1 MVGRSFVSLTTDEY
15 DATGRHA
22 RQAIQHRRY
31 RMAAMTKASVLSLLA
46 EVDETQAELR
56 RVLRSVPAKRL
67 AQRPA
72 SGGWSPVENVRHLL
86 FHEQGLQRLL
96 SPERFSWS
104 PYGLPPPGLA
114 GSPRVGA
121 AGTRPATD
129 IGVVL
134 REWSKIHASVRAGCR
149 NGDATAELERQ
160 MQKTLRHLNTHL
172 RIIQR
177 LLRQ

>member
-1 MVGRSFVSLTTDEY
+1 MG
-15 DATGRHA
+15 
-22 RQAIQHRRY
+22 
-31 RMAAMTKASVLSLLA
+31 AMTKATVLSLLA

-67 AQRPA
+67 AQRPP
-72 SGGWSPVENVRHLL
+72 SGGWSAVENVRHLL

-121 AGTRPATD
+121 AGTNPTTD
-129 IGVVL
+129 MTLVL
-134 REWSKIHASVRAGCR
+134 REWSTIHASVRAGCR
-149 NGDATAELERQ
+149 KAEASAGLEKQ